1 MICGAP
7 NWPYVR
13 AGQNLSGR
21 QKTGE
26 QNPHFPG
33 KLSTTYTVQ
42 YVIPT
47 CYHSDCRLK
56 ILAITIYVFQFPFS
70 LSFNPIISYMFR
82 ILLSV
87 NRFAW
92 AEYMYV
98 PTLPSASRLLHMCVC
113 VLSVHVL
120 CSRFA

>member
-1 MICGAP
+1 VGHQTGHM
-7 NWPYVR
+7 NMKVR
-13 AGQNLSGR
+13 TGQNLSGR

-42 YVIPT
+42 YVIST

-70 LSFNPIISYMFR
+70 LSFNLIISYMFR

-98 PTLPSASRLLHMCVC
+98 FTPAYVC
-113 VLSVHVL
+113 V
-120 CSRFA
+120 RFECACLMFAIYVAM